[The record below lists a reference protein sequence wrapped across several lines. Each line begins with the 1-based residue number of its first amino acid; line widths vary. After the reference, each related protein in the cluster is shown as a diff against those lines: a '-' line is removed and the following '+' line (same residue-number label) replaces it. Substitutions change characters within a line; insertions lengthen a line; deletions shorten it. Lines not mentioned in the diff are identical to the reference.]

1 MKELVGKC
9 GVVTL
14 RGWEEARRAKVG
26 EGCGEEKSAPELRR
40 AIGSRCSGCQ
50 TFPEID
56 PRLQAHEKLDLPWG
70 VPRRSWMVSEH
81 FIGVPQSSHF
91 RPLP

>member
-26 EGCGEEKSAPELRR
+26 EGCGEEKSAPGIEKGNRFKMLRLPDISR
-40 AIGSRCSGCQ
+40 NRPEVTSSRKTRSTMGGS
-50 TFPEID
+50 
-56 PRLQAHEKLDLPWG
+56 
-70 VPRRSWMVSEH
+70 
-81 FIGVPQSSHF
+81 
-91 RPLP
+91 

>member
-70 VPRRSWMVSEH
+70 VPRRSW
-81 FIGVPQSSHF
+81 IGQ
-91 RPLP
+91 